1 MTFPNIS
8 ADILDLALR
17 AAFAA
22 AEVVKAVGKQDAY
35 CGFATLHVKIRKNH
49 KLASVFIKNGWR
61 WDDYRKTYY
70 LYPNTGSQSMT
81 LKEDMMYAAGKL
93 LREQFDIPNHV
104 ESRAD

>member
-8 ADILDLALR
+8 ADIFDLALR

-22 AEVVKAVGKQDAY
+22 AEVVKATGKEDWY
-35 CGFATLHVKIRKNH
+35 CGFATLHIKIRKNH
-49 KLASVFIKNGWR
+49 KLAPVFIKNGWR

-70 LYPNTGSQSMT
+70 LYPNTGSQSMS
-81 LKEDMMYAAGKL
+81 LKESMMYAASNA
-93 LREQFDIPNHV
+93 LREFNIPSHV

>member
-8 ADILDLALR
+8 ADIFDLALR

-22 AEVVKAVGKQDAY
+22 AEVVKATGKEDWY
-35 CGFATLHVKIRKNH
+35 CGFATLHIKIRKNH
-49 KLASVFIKNGWR
+49 KLAPVFIKNGWR

-70 LYPNTGSQSMT
+70 MYPNTGSQSMT
-81 LKEDMMYAAGKL
+81 LKEDMMYAASRV
-93 LREQFDIPNHV
+93 LRESFDIPSHV